1 MPSNLSMIDNSF
13 PTFTGREKPNEQI
26 AQLANY
32 MRLLVEQ
39 LQYQLKNLDTSNWN
53 KKAMKDFQTDTTSDV
68 AEELTK
74 LAKELASISSRLAAV
89 ENLTGRMNQAETDI
103 AYLEKEREAIEERV
117 TDLETSMEDCVAD
130 ITNIAQVVQ
139 VDGTGGATIGTAGK
153 DIFLVGNIYVN
164 GVKLEQGGET

>member
-26 AQLANY
+26 AQLTNY

-103 AYLEKEREAIEERV
+103 AYLEKEREAIEQRV
-117 TDLETSMEDCVAD
+117 TELESGMGDCQAD
-130 ITNIAQVVQ
+130 ITNMAQVVQ
-139 VDGTGGATIGTAGK
+139 VDGTGGAAIGAEGK
-153 DIFLVGNIYVN
+153 DIHLVGNIYIN
-164 GVKLEQGGET
+164 GILFEGGAS